1 MKISTKGR
9 YALRVLLDIAE
20 NGGEGFVSLSAISAR
35 QGISKK
41 YLEQIIPLL
50 SGAGMLLANRG
61 AHGGYKLSNS
71 PAGYTVG
78 QILRV
83 TEGNIAPVSCLEGV
97 HNQCERSDDCD
108 VLYIWQGLYE
118 VMENYLDRIT
128 VQDILDRKRRKKER
142 DDIVLL

>member
-9 YALRVLLDIAE
+9 YALRVLIDLAE
-20 NGGEGFVSLSAISAR
+20 NGGEGPVSLSAISVR

-50 SGAGMLLANRG
+50 NSAGMLQTNRG
-61 AHGGYKLSNS
+61 ARGGYRLSKT
-71 PAGYTVG
+71 PADYTVG
-78 QILRV
+78 EILRV
-83 TEGNIAPVSCLEGV
+83 TEGNIAPVSCLEGAD
-97 HNQCERSDDCD
+97 NPCERNGACD

-118 VMENYLDRIT
+118 VMENYLDRISI
-128 VQDILDRKRRKKER
+128 QDILDRKRRKRER